1 MSECKIGPSSASY
14 IYTELWDHNETNQ
27 QVASYLQGARDKSAN
42 KPQIVAAYANN
53 YDPASWAADPK
64 DPSKQIHPQVT
75 PEYGTCIEAES
86 NQASVSGGAHIFSG
100 DDSASGGAY
109 AGDFYQGGDAVTF
122 TIDAGQG
129 GSSLGTRGLTR

>member
-53 YDPASWAADPK
+53 YDPASWAAYPK
-64 DPSKQIHPQVT
+64 DLSKQIHPQVT

>member
-1 MSECKIGPSSASY
+1 
-14 IYTELWDHNETNQ
+14 LDET
-27 QVASYLQGARDKSAN
+27 VVGERADVGLVLVLPSAN

-86 NQASVSGGAHIFSG
+86 NQASVSGGARIFSG

-109 AGDFYQGGDAVTF
+109 AGDFYQDGDAVTF

>member
-1 MSECKIGPSSASY
+1 MAAKKLVLDV
-14 IYTELWDHNETNQ
+14 TEDLLSCAVVDA
-27 QVASYLQGARDKSAN
+27 VAC
-42 KPQIVAAYANN
+42 ANN

-86 NQASVSGGAHIFSG
+86 HQASVSGGARIFSG
-100 DDSASGGAY
+100 DDSESGGAY

>member
-1 MSECKIGPSSASY
+1 M
-14 IYTELWDHNETNQ
+14 
-27 QVASYLQGARDKSAN
+27 
-42 KPQIVAAYANN
+42 
-53 YDPASWAADPK
+53 
-64 DPSKQIHPQVT
+64 
-75 PEYGTCIEAES
+75 
-86 NQASVSGGAHIFSG
+86 SGGARIFSG